1 MSGALV
7 GKQCPAISGLTF
19 IKGDPMPVPCT
30 TGPTVIEF
38 WATWCGPCR
47 AAFPHLS
54 ELQRRHRGSGLKVVG
69 VNMEEAS
76 PKLSAF
82 VAQQGEKMDYTV
94 AVDSTGQAAQVLL
107 GAAGVSGIPHAFI
120 IDRSSKVRHHGHPME
135 PAFAAMLD
143 TVCGEA
149 AAAGGG
155 GGGGAGTA
163 PQRELPP
170 VTSTREELAAMPV
183 RQLKQILGERGIGF
197 ADLNEKAELVQ
208 RILERCA
215 NVTYYSSS
223 SPLPCDPH
231 TLLQITVI

>member
-1 MSGALV
+1 L
-7 GKQCPAISGLTF
+7 
-19 IKGDPMPVPCT
+19 
-30 TGPTVIEF
+30 
-38 WATWCGPCR
+38 
-47 AAFPHLS
+47 
-54 ELQRRHRGSGLKVVG
+54 
-69 VNMEEAS
+69 
-76 PKLSAF
+76 
-82 VAQQGEKMDYTV
+82 QGEKMDYTV
-94 AVDSTGQAAQVLL
+94 AVDSTGQAAQALL

-120 IDRSSKVRHHGHPME
+120 IDRSSRVRHHGHPME

-155 GGGGAGTA
+155 GGGAGTA

-183 RQLKQILGERGIGF
+183 RGWQASCSTPAVLPHGKETGGGGSAHSNGLPRLLSCCMLAARQPSLHPCLHTVSLLMRFASHSPRACAAWQVRQLKQILGERGIGL

-223 SPLPCDPH
+223 SPAA
-231 TLLQITVI
+231 V